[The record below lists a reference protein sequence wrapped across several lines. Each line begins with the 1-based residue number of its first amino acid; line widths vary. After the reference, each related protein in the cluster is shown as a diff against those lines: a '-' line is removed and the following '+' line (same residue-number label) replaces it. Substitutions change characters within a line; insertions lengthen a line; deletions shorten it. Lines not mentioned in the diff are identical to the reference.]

1 LLDGRCSQYR
11 RCIGELDRRWNF
23 LVEQVLQGIVRGFPG
38 FACQNLLGGAF
49 DHAGIR
55 PVSLADQRIDGGGS
69 LFGVQ
74 ARVILQDAELLGS
87 HLHVVADV

>member
-1 LLDGRCSQYR
+1 VPYGRGR
-11 RCIGELDRRWNF
+11 RHGELDRRWNF

-38 FACQNLLGGAF
+38 FAVPNLARGAF

-55 PVSLADQRIDGGGS
+55 PVSLAEKHIDGDGS
-69 LFGVQ
+69 LFVVQ

-87 HLHVVADV
+87 HLYVVADV